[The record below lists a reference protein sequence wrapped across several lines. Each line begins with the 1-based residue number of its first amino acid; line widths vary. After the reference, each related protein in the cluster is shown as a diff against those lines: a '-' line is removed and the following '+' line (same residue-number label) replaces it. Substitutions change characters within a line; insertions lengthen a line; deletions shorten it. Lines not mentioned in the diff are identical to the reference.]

1 LRSYFP
7 AGRGLPTRSTAV
19 FRRDGDQWML
29 RHIHFAVAA
38 LDDGATQRID
48 EWMRQLG
55 QTAA

>member
-1 LRSYFP
+1 
-7 AGRGLPTRSTAV
+7 
-19 FRRDGDQWML
+19 ML
-29 RHIHFAVAA
+29 RHIHFSVAV